1 MVAPICMAETI
12 RYAIKN
18 YRTAR
23 KGRYGKLIQIL
34 PWIVSTRSTGS
45 PADWKVKNRISMTN
59 NAVSILIIRLSEPK
73 EDIRS

>member
-18 YRTAR
+18 TGLPERAGTE
-23 KGRYGKLIQIL
+23 KLIQIL

-45 PADWKVKNRISMTN
+45 PAYWKVKNRISMTN